1 MALIKRENYERAKEG
16 LQSRNSQLVMDLVI
30 LLLNL
35 ILIAIVGQ
43 LLWNN
48 AAVPLVPALAKCK
61 NPLHILGTS
70 ALVSMMIM

>member
-16 LQSRNSQLVMDLVI
+16 LVMDLVI

-48 AAVPLVPALAKCK
+48 AAVPLVPSLAKCK